1 MAGGQPI
8 EITALNDNAN
18 FITDSVRN
26 SLQRF
31 ANSLVQ
37 NNFVERGKSQE
48 ILGMTGVLVSKQVG
62 LLMDE
67 VHTIIKNA
75 DNKREWYNK
84 FVAIFSPHAA
94 YKGLVQKLK
103 RSVGDTGND

>member
-1 MAGGQPI
+1 M
-8 EITALNDNAN
+8 
-18 FITDSVRN
+18 
-26 SLQRF
+26 
-31 ANSLVQ
+31 
-37 NNFVERGKSQE
+37 
-48 ILGMTGVLVSKQVG
+48 SKQVG

-75 DNKREWYNK
+75 ENKREWYNK

-94 YKGLVQKLK
+94 YNGLVQKLK